1 MAYNNAYAVGYPYYQ
16 QPPLMQTQPM
26 QMYPQP
32 TQQQQTAPM
41 QGGFV
46 RIPSENDARMFP
58 VAPGNSV
65 TFIDENKLYIYTK
78 SVNMGQLDR
87 PIFEKYRLVK
97 EDDGA
102 QPVDDTNSPVD
113 NPAIDLSKYALASDL
128 DAYRADIDAIKA
140 DIETFR
146 GDLYGIAGKKKNSV
160 KKEAVTDE

>member
-1 MAYNNAYAVGYPYYQ
+1 MYPY
-16 QPPLMQTQPM
+16 
-26 QMYPQP
+26 QMFQPQP
-32 TQQQQTAPM
+32 NQTSLVS
-41 QGGFV
+41 V
-46 RIPSENDARMFP
+46 RSESEAMSYP
-58 VAPGNSV
+58 IAPGNSI
-65 TFIDENKLYIYTK
+65 TFKDETAPYVYTK
-78 SVNMGQLDR
+78 TMGLSPLDQ
-87 PIFEKYRLVK
+87 PKFEKYRLVK